1 MMTGLSLILLA
12 FQYFQLV
19 SYRVTTL
26 EPIKQFCEE
35 RARLSLTENK
45 KPVDDYEYVAKC
57 SWPKLGSDLNDIT
70 LFERRLNSNFIST
83 AIQVTIPLIILVFMS
98 VITRRLL
105 MIDYTNKSN

>member
-1 MMTGLSLILLA
+1 MMSLA

-19 SYRVTTL
+19 NYRVTTL

-35 RARLSLTENK
+35 YLRLALSENK
-45 KPVDDYEYVAKC
+45 ILVDDYTYVEKC
-57 SWPKLGSDLNDIT
+57 SWPSLGSDLNDIT